1 MSARLVE
8 LVTHREPDLTS
19 PRSIEIQREAFRKH
33 GLVVVPTRG
42 KPSGLPRLVQ
52 IAIEAWARV
61 KFA

>member
-19 PRSIEIQREAFRKH
+19 PRSIEIQREAFVRH

-42 KPSGLPRLVQ
+42 KVEGLPRLVQ
-52 IAIEAWARV
+52 IAVEAYARV
-61 KFA
+61 RFA

>member
-19 PRSIEIQREAFRKH
+19 PRSIEIQREAFVRH

-42 KPSGLPRLVQ
+42 KAEGLAKLTQ
-52 IAIEAWARV
+52 MAIEAWAKVR
-61 KFA
+61 FG

>member
-19 PRSIEIQREAFRKH
+19 PRSLEIQREAFVRH

-42 KPSGLPRLVQ
+42 RRAACRGWCRSPSRRGPG
-52 IAIEAWARV
+52 
-61 KFA
+61 